1 MLKVSLRSKRTQ
13 KKIDKPQNHSIML
26 DIHANHNHYNHYNNT
41 FQHDSIKR
49 QSLRNK
55 LKINFAIY
63 AFGLLDAT
71 ATTTTATTTTPSTT
85 ARTTTISGHTKGGKL
100 DFEHYQSDGEYPVP
114 KQYYH
119 SGESQIDF
127 ENDIVDEE
135 MVRNPLDRGPYFE
148 LSATKNITALAGNS
162 AYLNCRV
169 RNLGNRTVS
178 VFCFAL
184 T

>member
-1 MLKVSLRSKRTQ
+1 M
-13 KKIDKPQNHSIML
+13 
-26 DIHANHNHYNHYNNT
+26 
-41 FQHDSIKR
+41 
-49 QSLRNK
+49 
-55 LKINFAIY
+55 
-63 AFGLLDAT
+63 LDAT
-71 ATTTTATTTTPSTT
+71 ATTTTATTTTTTTTTST
-85 ARTTTISGHTKGGKL
+85 ARTTTISGHTKSGGKL

-135 MVRNPLDRGPYFE
+135 LVRNPLDRGPYFE

-178 VFCFAL
+178 VLVVSCCCLVSFY
-184 T
+184 

>member
-1 MLKVSLRSKRTQ
+1 M
-13 KKIDKPQNHSIML
+13 
-26 DIHANHNHYNHYNNT
+26 
-41 FQHDSIKR
+41 
-49 QSLRNK
+49 
-55 LKINFAIY
+55 
-63 AFGLLDAT
+63 LDAT
-71 ATTTTATTTTPSTT
+71 ATTTTATTTTTTTSTT
-85 ARTTTISGHTKGGKL
+85 ARTTTISGHTKSEGKL

-135 MVRNPLDRGPYFE
+135 LVRNPLDRGPYFE

-178 VFCFAL
+178 VFCLFL
-184 T
+184 LKLLFVLFLLI

>member
-1 MLKVSLRSKRTQ
+1 M
-13 KKIDKPQNHSIML
+13 
-26 DIHANHNHYNHYNNT
+26 
-41 FQHDSIKR
+41 
-49 QSLRNK
+49 
-55 LKINFAIY
+55 
-63 AFGLLDAT
+63 LDAT
-71 ATTTTATTTTPSTT
+71 ATTTTTTSSTTT
-85 ARTTTISGHTKGGKL
+85 ARTTTISGHTTKGGGGGGGKL
-100 DFEHYQSDGEYPVP
+100 DFEHFQSDGEYPVP

-135 MVRNPLDRGPYFE
+135 LVRNPLDRGPYFE

-178 VFCFAL
+178 IDFSIFLFTLNCKEVLFINLVFLSSIFKGFMDPA
-184 T
+184 

>member
-1 MLKVSLRSKRTQ
+1 MTSTLTQ
-13 KKIDKPQNHSIML
+13 
-26 DIHANHNHYNHYNNT
+26 
-41 FQHDSIKR
+41 
-49 QSLRNK
+49 
-55 LKINFAIY
+55 LKINICHLLFD
-63 AFGLLDAT
+63 LLDAT
-71 ATTTTATTTTPSTT
+71 ATTTTTTPSTTTT
-85 ARTTTISGHTKGGKL
+85 ARTTTISGQQHTTQRAGGGGGGKL

-135 MVRNPLDRGPYFE
+135 LVRNPLDRGPYFE

-178 VFCFAL
+178 REVNVFSHLF

>member
-1 MLKVSLRSKRTQ
+1 M
-13 KKIDKPQNHSIML
+13 
-26 DIHANHNHYNHYNNT
+26 
-41 FQHDSIKR
+41 
-49 QSLRNK
+49 
-55 LKINFAIY
+55 
-63 AFGLLDAT
+63 LDAT
-71 ATTTTATTTTPSTT
+71 ATTTTTT
-85 ARTTTISGHTKGGKL
+85 ARTTTLSGHKKTGKL
-100 DFEHYQSDGEYPVP
+100 DLIDNFQSDGEYLVP

-135 MVRNPLDRGPYFE
+135 LVRNPLDRGPYFE

-178 VFCFAL
+178 VN
-184 T
+184 